1 MRKKTS
7 SLLFLLL
14 LLAVVLCGCQKQS
27 DAPEADGKLTKRE
40 WIGLLGDKFGYNA
53 YENTEDFYSDVSSGT
68 DYYNEIQAC
77 AEWEILPETDSL
89 HPEDKATWRYAIE
102 TSVRAIGI
110 DKLNHSDAGM
120 EVTEDNLVEFFTAK
134 IASMDTDNLEVGLS
148 DTDAE
153 LILTYAYDYA
163 SSLTLA
169 EYMEYTYNEGVKE
182 AEAGQITLN
191 GDGLTATVNDGTSY
205 GSGDVIYVKPS
216 DNSMAHALRVSAVEG
231 NQITYE
237 EAGMEDVYEEIQV
250 TGTYEASVLQIE
262 AMEGV
267 TISLAEPSSDRNVAY
282 ASCRGS
288 QPEYMKD
295 TRYIGDDTLENGDV
309 VLTGLKVDGNNV
321 SFNADLGDGV
331 TLDVAVSNITVTA
344 DVDFG
349 ILKGLKK
356 ANVTMTFDDKAVAKY
371 EKEHVSKQVPLGTIE
386 VMLGT
391 TPLTAKISLVANLGF
406 DGKVTLTYTSRVVAM
421 VNYQK
426 GNGLGKSVS
435 NENASCD
442 FHADA
447 TVSVEPCIKAELC
460 CLGRGLANV
469 KVTSGVVAIAT
480 VDSDLLGN
488 QPTCIDVYMYVPLRW
503 AVNEDGC
510 VMTAISSKLKASDTV
525 WGSDNSP
532 INNRF
537 HWENGTLVEACTRGE
552 EKVETEVVDEEGEP
566 YDEYLI
572 FDFKEI
578 EFGIIAVASQTI
590 HLANGESSAIG
601 ILSVPDGYSTGNLV
615 YQPEDPSVCS
625 VNRGMVTATGTGG
638 TVVQISTPD
647 GKFKVFVAVVVEE
660 EYHDTSGFQSL

>member
-1 MRKKTS
+1 MRKRII

-14 LLAVVLCGCQKQS
+14 LLAAALCGCQKHS
-27 DAPEADGKLTKRE
+27 DAPETDGKLTKRE

-53 YENTEDFYSDVSSGT
+53 YENSEDFYSDVSSDT
-68 DYYNEIQAC
+68 DYYDEIQAC
-77 AEWEILPETDSL
+77 AEWEILPETGSL
-89 HPEDKATWRYAIE
+89 QPEDKATWRYAIE

-110 DKLNHSDAGM
+110 DKLNHSDARM

-134 IASMDTDNLEVGLS
+134 IASMDTENLEVGLS

-163 SSLTLA
+163 SRLTLT
-169 EYMEYTYNEGVKE
+169 EHMEYSYNEGVKE
-182 AEAGQITLN
+182 AEAEQVTLN
-191 GDGLTATVNDGTSY
+191 GDGITATVNDSTSY
-205 GSGDVIYVKPS
+205 SSGDVIFVKS
-216 DNSMAHALRVSAVEG
+216 SEDSMAYALRVSSVEG

-250 TGTYEASVLQIE
+250 TGTYEASVLQVE

-267 TISLAEPSSDRNVAY
+267 SISLAEPSSCQNIAY

-288 QPEYMKD
+288 QPEYM
-295 TRYIGDDTLENGDV
+295 GDVRLVGDNTLEGGDV
-309 VLTGLKVDGNNV
+309 VLTGIKKDGNNV

-356 ANVTMTFDDKAVAKY
+356 ANVTISFDDSVVAKY

-406 DGKVTLTYTSRVVAM
+406 DGKVSLTYTSRVVAM

-447 TVSVEPCIKAELC
+447 TVTVEPCIKAELC
-460 CLGRGLANV
+460 CLKRGLANV

-480 VDSDLLGN
+480 IDSDLLGN

-510 VMTAISSKLKASDTV
+510 VMTTISSKLKASDIV
-525 WGSDNSP
+525 WQSDNSP
-532 INNRF
+532 INQRF

-552 EKVETEVVDEEGEP
+552 EKVETEVVDEEGQP

-578 EFGIIAVASQTI
+578 EFGIIKVSSQTLY
-590 HLANGESSAIG
+590 LAEGESSAIG

-625 VNRGMVTATGTGG
+625 VSRGMVTAAGTGG